1 MENFI
6 ILIPSNQKITPGS
19 GLLQVDKFAY
29 ELPKYLGTTEVNVNG
44 KFENWSGSTVHI
56 EIVRPD
62 GKIDD
67 FMSKNRIKEQQNSAK
82 ILGAKVDILDL
93 DPYDFSFT
101 RKYIK
106 IFDKKINEY
115 KPDVI
120 FSCWEHDTHQDHKN
134 LSDILFA
141 VSRKNNIS
149 INMYEVMLPGGLN
162 TYSFN
167 PQYFVNISKYFD
179 VKIASIKSYKSV
191 FEKNPNNYSQ
201 YFESITGRA
210 KFRGGVIGVD
220 YAEAFVI
227 AKKIEI

>member
-1 MENFI
+1 MKKKLN
-6 ILIPSNQKITPGS
+6 ILALSPHADDVEIAMGGTIAKY
-19 GLLQVDKFAY
+19 VDEGHNVTIVTAI
-29 ELPKYLGTTEVNVNG
+29 LPK
-44 KFENWSGSTVHI
+44 ENKA
-56 EIVRPD
+56 
-62 GKIDD
+62 GKIDN
-67 FMSKNRIKEQQNSAK
+67 FMSKNRIKEQKKSAK

-93 DPYDFSFT
+93 NPYDFAFN

-134 LSDILFA
+134 LSNILFS

-167 PQYFVNISKYFD
+167 PQYFVNISKYID
-179 VKIASIKSYKSV
+179 VKIASIKS
-191 FEKNPNNYSQ
+191 
-201 YFESITGRA
+201 
-210 KFRGGVIGVD
+210 VD
-220 YAEAFVI
+220 TLFFLNSS
-227 AKKIEI
+227 